1 MHGKNEHF
9 HNFPVFSFQ
18 LLYLPKLIIGQK
30 KKKKNC
36 KISKNQNF
44 RVTLH
49 NFFVNS

>member
-30 KKKKNC
+30 KKKR
-36 KISKNQNF
+36 KIVKFQKIKIFELPSII
-44 RVTLH
+44 
-49 NFFVNS
+49 SS

>member
-30 KKKKNC
+30 KKR
-36 KISKNQNF
+36 KIVKFQKIKIFELPSIIS
-44 RVTLH
+44 L
-49 NFFVNS
+49 